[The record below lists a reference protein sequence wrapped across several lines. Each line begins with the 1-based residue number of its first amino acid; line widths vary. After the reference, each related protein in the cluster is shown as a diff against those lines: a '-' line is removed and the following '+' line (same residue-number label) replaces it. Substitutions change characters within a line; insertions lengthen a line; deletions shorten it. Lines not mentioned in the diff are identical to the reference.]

1 MMPRASRRHIAV
13 ARTFKA
19 TLLNIEATMKILL
32 VLMGLLFTLNVTAEE
47 GTAAY
52 YSDVLHGKK
61 TASGEPYDKNAF
73 TAAHKTLAFGT
84 RVEVTNLEN
93 DESVTVII
101 NDRGPFTKG
110 RIIDL
115 SRAAAEQIDMVE
127 QGLAP
132 VRLEILD

>member
-1 MMPRASRRHIAV
+1 
-13 ARTFKA
+13 
-19 TLLNIEATMKILL
+19 MKILL
-32 VLMGLLFTLNVTAEE
+32 VLMGLLFTLNVAAEE
-47 GTAAY
+47 GIAAY
-52 YSDVLHGKK
+52 YSDVLHGKQ

-84 RVEVTNLEN
+84 RVEVTNLDN

-132 VRLEILD
+132 VRVEILD

>member
-1 MMPRASRRHIAV
+1 
-13 ARTFKA
+13 
-19 TLLNIEATMKILL
+19 MKILL